1 MLNHGTN
8 HNTSHCNSLRCD
20 GVATQI
26 GVDNRI
32 SSPPKSRLYYIDNLR
47 VLACFLVLL
56 THSTMASTAPESER
70 VWMFGLSFIGSP
82 SSELFLALSG
92 TVLLPVKTGFRLFYR
107 RRFIKLLPPLII
119 WSILGMVLYT
129 QTHGLPW
136 SDAWNKIARI
146 PLQPVIGVY
155 WFVYAMAGLYLLA
168 PFISPWLHQ
177 ASKRQVEVFLILWA
191 VNLTMPWILYFFPNF
206 CAVFNTNGNYYWSL
220 CYFGGFLG
228 YWILGYYLKKY
239 PIQPGLNTKW
249 ILLLIGAL
257 AYPVAIYIIKSNDA
271 DTAVLLDNLQ
281 LGSALLVTLL
291 YTVMQNIHLPHHIQ
305 HLITNIAKYS
315 FCIYLTHIYIAR
327 ELYWGLFNGSTIH
340 IFPRTFL
347 IAFLTLITGYV
358 LTYALTFLPKGKYIT
373 GT

>member
-1 MLNHGTN
+1 MHNHSAA
-8 HNTSHCNSLRCD
+8 HNTSLGDSLRHD
-20 GVATQI
+20 SAAARV
-26 GVDNRI
+26 GVDNRV
-32 SSPPKSRLYYIDNLR
+32 SPTAKPRLCYIDNLR

-56 THSTMASTAPESER
+56 THSTMTSTNLDRDGIWS
-70 VWMFGLSFIGSP
+70 FGLSFIGSP

-92 TVLLPVKTGFRLFYR
+92 TVLLPVKTGFRMFYR
-107 RRFIKLLPPLII
+107 RRFVKLLPPLII
-119 WSILGMVLYT
+119 WSVLGILLYT
-129 QTHGLPW
+129 QTRGLPW
-136 SDAWNKIARI
+136 SDALSRIVHI

-191 VNLTMPWILYFFPNF
+191 VNLTMPWILYFFPDF

-239 PIQPGLNTKW
+239 PVKIGLNPKW
-249 ILLLIGAL
+249 VLLLIGAA
-257 AYPVAIYIIKSNDA
+257 AYPVTIYIIKSDGA

-281 LGSALLVTLL
+281 LGSALLVALL
-291 YTVMQNIHLPHHIQ
+291 YTVMQNIRLPQ
-305 HLITNIAKYS
+305 AMQRAITNIARYS

-327 ELYWGLFNGSTIH
+327 ELYWGIFEGSEIH

-347 IAFLTLITGYV
+347 IAILTLLTGYV